1 MCQKYYCQTDTNWH
15 KLRKQIKFPIH
26 IRLNF
31 ISRFVFFF
39 EANRTS
45 RGFLF
50 HNLTNYTYIPLSLIA
65 KINWL
70 IFVTAL
76 LMSKVLLTSKMALF
90 FNDFYLLS
98 YTVFHWVHKKIYEQ
112 EIFLFF
118 SFRVIILVNDCPIAV
133 GVGDVIEC
141 AASLVTWVRLVSLIG
156 GATGGNENLSTSLSG
171 LRLRVWR
178 HIQNLCGF
186 STPTTM
192 GQSFIMTL

>member
-1 MCQKYYCQTDTNWH
+1 MCQQYYCQTGTNWH

-39 EANRTS
+39 LEANRTS

-118 SFRVIILVNDCPIAV
+118 SFFAMFYTKNTQGHYTRKWLSHRSRRWWRNRMCSKPRNVSETGIA
-133 GVGDVIEC
+133 D
-141 AASLVTWVRLVSLIG
+141 R
-156 GATGGNENLSTSLSG
+156 
-171 LRLRVWR
+171 WR
-178 HIQNLCGF
+178 YWR
-186 STPTTM
+186 
-192 GQSFIMTL
+192 